1 MFLLLNEGLVIRMVK
16 DPLAE
21 AITKRQLRGTQTSR
35 FTTRAGLAET
45 LRLPGRGVTR
55 RRHEAARLTSRRS
68 PASAR
73 CPADHGGESPRDH
86 GGTQPDRFFPL
97 ARRS

>member
-1 MFLLLNEGLVIRMVK
+1 MIASGAVPALLPAHIGVS
-16 DPLAE
+16 
-21 AITKRQLRGTQTSR
+21 QTSR
-35 FTTRAGLAET
+35 FTTQAGLADT
-45 LRLPGRGVTR
+45 QRLPGRGVTR
-55 RRHEAARLTSRRS
+55 RREAARLTSRRS

-73 CPADHGGESPRDH
+73 CPADHGGESPQDH